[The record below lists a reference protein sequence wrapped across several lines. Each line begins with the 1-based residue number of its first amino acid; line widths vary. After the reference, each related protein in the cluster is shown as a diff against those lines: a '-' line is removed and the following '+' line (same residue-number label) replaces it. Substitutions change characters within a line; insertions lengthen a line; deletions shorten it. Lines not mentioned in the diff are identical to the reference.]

1 MNVPLPAFLKENESR
16 LMQTSTAD
24 LLRTACLRSR
34 TVLRAWKA
42 AKHLEQQ
49 DQPVTSATMDNFS
62 IGFDIAKHQ
71 HSQM

>member
-1 MNVPLPAFLKENESR
+1 
-16 LMQTSTAD
+16 MQKSTAD
-24 LLRTACLRSR
+24 LLRTARPQSR
-34 TVLRAWKA
+34 TILRAWQA

-49 DQPVTSATMDNFS
+49 DQPVASATMDNFS

>member
-1 MNVPLPAFLKENESR
+1 
-16 LMQTSTAD
+16 MQTSTTD
-24 LLRTACLRSR
+24 LLRTARPRSR
-34 TVLRAWKA
+34 KVLRAWQD

-71 HSQM
+71 HSQK

>member
-1 MNVPLPAFLKENESR
+1 
-16 LMQTSTAD
+16 MQASTAD
-24 LLRTACLRSR
+24 LLRTARPRSR
-34 TVLRAWKA
+34 TVLRAWQA
-42 AKHLEQQ
+42 AKRLEQQ